1 MSKKK
6 EKIRI
11 IKNDSNNE
19 DYTFVK
25 DNIIT
30 KVNNIKNNESANNEK
45 KSEKKTDERSE
56 KKIHTTKSH
65 HKGRKTLGKSMQG
78 HSPIYE

>member
-30 KVNNIKNNESANNEK
+30 KVNNYKNESANNEK
-45 KSEKKTDERSE
+45 KPEKKTDERSE

-65 HKGRKTLGKSMQG
+65 HKGRKILGKSMQG
-78 HSPIYE
+78 RSPIYE

>member
-30 KVNNIKNNESANNEK
+30 KVNNYKNESANNEK
-45 KSEKKTDERSE
+45 KPEKKADERSE

-65 HKGRKTLGKSMQG
+65 HKGRKILGKSMQG

>member
-11 IKNDSNNE
+11 IKNDSNNK

-30 KVNNIKNNESANNEK
+30 KVNNYKNESANNEK
-45 KSEKKTDERSE
+45 KPEKKTDERSE

-65 HKGRKTLGKSMQG
+65 HKGRKILGKSMQG
-78 HSPIYE
+78 HSPVYE

>member
-30 KVNNIKNNESANNEK
+30 KVNNYKNESANNEK
-45 KSEKKTDERSE
+45 KPEKKLMSE
-56 KKIHTTKSH
+56 VKKRFI
-65 HKGRKTLGKSMQG
+65 
-78 HSPIYE
+78 

>member
-30 KVNNIKNNESANNEK
+30 KVNNYKNESANNEK
-45 KSEKKTDERSE
+45 KPEKKTDERSE

-65 HKGRKTLGKSMQG
+65 HKGRKILGKRMQG

>member
-30 KVNNIKNNESANNEK
+30 IKMNQQIMKRSLRKKLMSEVKKRFIRRNHITKEEK
-45 KSEKKTDERSE
+45 F
-56 KKIHTTKSH
+56 
-65 HKGRKTLGKSMQG
+65 
-78 HSPIYE
+78 

>member
-30 KVNNIKNNESANNEK
+30 KVNNYKNESANNEK
-45 KSEKKTDERSE
+45 KPEKKTDERSE

-65 HKGRKTLGKSMQG
+65 HKGRKILGKSIQG

>member
-30 KVNNIKNNESANNEK
+30 KVNNYKNELANNEK
-45 KSEKKTDERSE
+45 KPEKKTDE
-56 KKIHTTKSH
+56 
-65 HKGRKTLGKSMQG
+65 
-78 HSPIYE
+78 